1 MFYWVEIKRQF
12 KQGITPWQLYAGKHS
27 ETSFMQHTSLT
38 LQHKSSYL
46 LLGLELCNV
55 ETAFGSVTLVT
66 VTFEM
71 MDSFFLTSVVVT
83 FNPIKRMNSHQ
94 EYNKSPDHLINI
106 HINIQLKL
114 ED

>member
-1 MFYWVEIKRQF
+1 MFYWVETKRQF
-12 KQGITPWQLYAGKHS
+12 KQDIIPWQLYAGKHS
-27 ETSFMQHTSLT
+27 ETSFIQHTSLT

-46 LLGLELCNV
+46 LLGLELCNA
-55 ETAFGSVTLVT
+55 ETAFGGVTLVT

-71 MDSFFLTSVVVT
+71 MDLFSLTSGVVT
-83 FNPIKRMNSHQ
+83 LNPVKRMNSHQ